1 MFVYIHTKRNTQ
13 RESEGRL
20 ISTIFIY
27 AHTKRAAWNRENWIR
42 NSCKRDL
49 FDFEI
54 WFPFSLLNARCASVS
69 SETCRRAKRRCRMA
83 DDDGIIKLRIRFG
96 GISNSSLLFFSLCTL
111 CGIFQFLREPTQHRH
126 RVKIKA
132 KSFFSYK
139 SIKMMNGFPPQ
150 RNATRVAAG
159 ALTSSN
165 FPTRA
170 ENFCHKKITVYEC
183 SQRVEIVE
191 VESLQWLRKIPCR
204 SLNHVEYK
212 VEAVAL
218 RQRGGQTGSMTSI
231 VRRVGNSILSLST
244 T

>member
-1 MFVYIHTKRNTQ
+1 MHTRREQ
-13 RESEGRL
+13 RMESGEL
-20 ISTIFIY
+20 NKEQQQNVTCTTLKY
-27 AHTKRAAWNRENWIR
+27 
-42 NSCKRDL
+42 
-49 FDFEI
+49 DFLSH
-54 WFPFSLLNARCASVS
+54 FSLLAVLRSLPKHVDERNDAV
-69 SETCRRAKRRCRMA
+69 EMA

-96 GISNSSLLFFSLCTL
+96 GISNSSLFFFFLSALHHRCE
-111 CGIFQFLREPTQHRH
+111 IFQFLRELTHHRH

-159 ALTSSN
+159 ALTSSK
-165 FPTRA
+165 FPSRA

-191 VESLQWLRKIPCR
+191 VESLPRLRKIPCR

-212 VEAVAL
+212 VV
-218 RQRGGQTGSMTSI
+218 RQ
-231 VRRVGNSILSLST
+231 
-244 T
+244 